1 MELIIIITKTAEDKA
16 DADTFARQVRTFV
29 SNNPALNR
37 PDIRVEMETRDKIE
51 AE

>member
-1 MELIIIITKTAEDKA
+1 MELIIIITKTVEDNA

-37 PDIRVEMETRDKIE
+37 PDIRIETETRDKIGSE
-51 AE
+51 